1 MSFILDFWLLWK
13 AWEHEFILRKEEQ
26 IKVKRIKKR
35 KKEKKKKE
43 CFPRLIC
50 ILICRKKEESVALRD
65 SLFYQCYFSVYDFA
79 ASVSGLL

>member
-35 KKEKKKKE
+35 KKKKKE

-65 SLFYQCYFSVYDFA
+65 SLFYQCYFSVYDFT

>member
-35 KKEKKKKE
+35 KKKK
-43 CFPRLIC
+43 RN
-50 ILICRKKEESVALRD
+50 
-65 SLFYQCYFSVYDFA
+65 
-79 ASVSGLL
+79 VSQD

>member
-35 KKEKKKKE
+35 KKKKGM
-43 CFPRLIC
+43 FPKTNLH
-50 ILICRKKEESVALRD
+50 LDL
-65 SLFYQCYFSVYDFA
+65 
-79 ASVSGLL
+79 